1 MNVCKDRAFKLLEKI
16 SFERIAGTDKELLC
30 AHMLEEE
37 CIKADVPV
45 ILEEFEISKPDIFE
59 AKLEVTQPEFCSIP
73 CIALGRSGETPDE
86 GISAPLCYVE
96 NGSELNMLDAKG
108 KIVLLSGALKPE
120 VRDNM
125 MKAGAVG
132 FIITFGSLFD
142 PEEMIPQLRTR
153 NVRKHPDDPFNL
165 PGLMIHITEAQKLL
179 RMHPQ
184 EIRMVLK
191 QDAKKMVKSHN
202 VIATI
207 KGTEKPEEII
217 TFSAHYDSVI
227 YSAGAW
233 DNGTGAMT
241 IMELMHHFKANPP
254 KRTVKFIWCGAE
266 EQGLLGS
273 RAYCEIHESELST
286 HLLDIN
292 VDMTGV
298 LLGYDTVIC
307 SCDESVKTYID
318 FLAKL
323 EGFPIQ
329 SSIDLHS
336 SDSSAFANAGVPAVS
351 FSRRSCNGGAEIHS
365 RRDVMDYLDP
375 DTFIRTVEFM
385 VKFSD
390 AVINAKVFPVPREL
404 PEELQKKLVKFRK
417 VRGIPEKTKD
427 DVKKKMM

>member
-1 MNVCKDRAFKLLEKI
+1 MNVCKDRAFELLKKI

-30 AHMLEEE
+30 AHMLEDE

-207 KGTEKPEEII
+207 EGTEKPEEIV

-254 KRTVKFIWCGAE
+254 KRTLKFIWCGGE
-266 EQGLLGS
+266 EFGLLGS
-273 RAYCEIHESELST
+273 RAYCDMHKEELE
-286 HLLDIN
+286 HYLFDIN
-292 VDMTGV
+292 VDMTGT
-298 LLGYDTVIC
+298 LLGYERACC
-307 SCDESVKTYID
+307 SCDES
-318 FLAKL
+318 FAKYL
-323 EGFPIQ
+323 EFFAKIEGFPIEV
-329 SSIDLHS
+329 STDLYS
-336 SDSSAFANAGVPAVS
+336 SDSSAFVNSYVPAMTIG
-351 FSRRSCNGGAEIHS
+351 RGGCKGGAEIHS
-365 RRDVMDYLDP
+365 RRDTLEPLDA
-375 DTFIRTVEFM
+375 DAFIRTVEFM
-385 VKFSD
+385 VKFAD
-390 AVINAKVFPVPREL
+390 PLVNAKVFPIPREIPKDL
-404 PEELQKKLVKFRK
+404 LEKLTMYRKLMGVKTDNED
-417 VRGIPEKTKD
+417 GTK
-427 DVKKKMM
+427 